1 MPMDH
6 DRLELSP
13 EKMRTLGYRVV
24 DLLVDHFA
32 DGGDESLGEAPSRD
46 ELEAHLRED
55 LPEEGTPP
63 EAVLDQVEAEVL
75 PNTMRVDHP
84 RFFGFVPGPNN
95 FVGVLADMLASG
107 FNVFSGTWISG
118 AAAAQIELVV
128 IDWLRTLCGLPETAG
143 GLFTSGGSMANVT
156 ALAAARHARLDDD
169 VTGAVAYCSDQTH
182 TSVDRALRLLG
193 FGPDQLHRVPADD
206 QYRLDPESLEEAIA
220 ADRAAGRRPFC
231 IIANAG
237 TTNTG
242 AVDPLPALAALADA
256 EDLWLHVDGA
266 YGAPTV
272 VCERGQNRLVGIER
286 VDSLTLDPHK
296 WLFQPF
302 EIGGVLV
309 RDEQHLRRAFRLEAE
324 YLEDAVGAADE
335 VNFSAS
341 GIQLTRS
348 FRALKLWMTLKVF
361 GREHVATA
369 VDRGFERAEQ
379 AERLLRGRPGW
390 TVVTPAQMGIITFRC
405 EPDGWT
411 PDQVDALTRRLI
423 AAVNDEGAAFLT
435 QTTLDGRP
443 VLRLCPINPRTTAK
457 DLKETIARLDALQA
471 EIGGEATPAS

>member
-1 MPMDH
+1 MDR
-6 DRLELSP
+6 DRLDLSP
-13 EKMRTLGYRVV
+13 DEMRTLGYRVV

-32 DGGDESLGEAPSRD
+32 EGTDEPLGNAPSR
-46 ELEAHLRED
+46 EKLEDHFREA
-55 LPEEGTPP
+55 LPEKGTPP
-63 EAVLDQVEAEVL
+63 EDVLDRVEDEVL

-95 FVGVLADMLASG
+95 FVGVLADLLASG
-107 FNVFSGTWISG
+107 FNIFSGTWISG

-128 IDWLRTLCGLPETAG
+128 IDWLRELCGLPDTGG

-193 FGPDQLHRVPADD
+193 FRPDQLRRVPSDGRH
-206 QYRLDPESLEEAIA
+206 RLDPSALRDAVA

-231 IIANAG
+231 VIANAG

-242 AVDPLPALAALADA
+242 AVDPLPALADLVDA

-272 VCERGQNRLVGIER
+272 VCERGQKRLQGIER
-286 VDSLTLDPHK
+286 VDSLTMDPHK

-309 RDEQHLRRAFRLEAE
+309 RNKQHLRRAFRLEAE
-324 YLEDAVGAADE
+324 YLEDAVGAEDE

-348 FRALKLWMTLKVF
+348 FRALKLWMTLQVF

-369 VDRGFERAEQ
+369 VERGFERAEQ
-379 AERLLRGRPGW
+379 AERLLRARPGW
-390 TVVTPAQMGIITFRC
+390 RVITPAQMGIITFRYA
-405 EPDGWT
+405 PDGWT
-411 PDQVDALTRRLI
+411 PDQTDALTRRLVPAMNEDGGI
-423 AAVNDEGAAFLT
+423 FLT
-435 QTTLDGRP
+435 QTTLNDRP
-443 VLRLCPINPRTTAK
+443 VLRLCPINPRTTSD
-457 DLKETIARLDALQA
+457 DLRQTIARLDSLRAD
-471 EIGGEATPAS
+471 ISPVSP